1 MLLVRELVPYWSST
15 GRGGGASNGSRGS
28 AVGARSRP
36 SGSCRSRQQLLF
48 LLLLVGG
55 RERRHYCEPAAPRA
69 LPLRPLNLSRSRSS
83 PIAPP
88 ALPCQ
93 GSPGMRLAITELR
106 NVAYFESQD
115 FTICE
120 TKTGFFH
127 IMKCET
133 YRSYHTNNIIASV
146 IP

>member
-55 RERRHYCEPAAPRA
+55 RERRHYCSSRPSCVTAPTVEPLSPSFLLLAPRPL
-69 LPLRPLNLSRSRSS
+69 LP
-83 PIAPP
+83 
-88 ALPCQ
+88 LPCQ
-93 GSPGMRLAITELR
+93 GSPGMRLATTELR
-106 NVAYFESQD
+106 NAAYFESQEL
-115 FTICE
+115 TICE

-127 IMKCET
+127 IMKCQT
-133 YRSYHTNNIIASV
+133 YHAIIAFLMSLLL
-146 IP
+146 